1 MPELDLL
8 IVTILYLSQVGILL
22 YGLRRTKDTV
32 ASDSVPFVSVV
43 IAARNEEENL
53 PDCLKSLADQT
64 YPADKFEIIV
74 ANDCSTDDT
83 AGVCDRFAGIH
94 PNFKS
99 FMTTENP
106 ELPGKPNALAQAID
120 QAKGEVVLITD
131 ADCRVPPTWIEGT
144 AKRYSFGVGLVGG
157 MTLQLSDNAFHGM
170 QSLDWAYILGVASA
184 SAALGRPL
192 GSIGNNLSF
201 RRESYDKVGGYRKIK
216 FSVTEDYSLVQA
228 IIGTK
233 KWSYLYPIDEEVLVA
248 SQPCPDLRSL
258 NQQRHRWGKGGLDM
272 KFWGFVIMAIGF
284 SMHAA
289 LLWHFIWFSL
299 ASAGAILLV
308 KMVADY
314 TFLYQ
319 ILARLK
325 RTEELRYF
333 YWFELYYALYVLAL
347 PFLVFFGGKV
357 HWKGRHY

>member
-8 IVTILYLSQVGILL
+8 VITILYLAQVGVLL
-22 YGLRRTKDTV
+22 YGLRLTKDKTN
-32 ASDSVPFVSVV
+32 ADSVPFVSVV

-53 PDCLKSLADQT
+53 PNCLKSLADQT
-64 YPADKFEIIV
+64 YPTNKFEIIV
-74 ANDCSTDDT
+74 ANDCSTDGT
-83 AGVCDRFAGIH
+83 ASICDRFAGIN

-99 FMTTENP
+99 FTTIENSR
-106 ELPGKPNALAQAID
+106 LPGKPNALAQAID
-120 QAKGEVVLITD
+120 RASGEIVLITD

-144 AKRYSFGVGLVGG
+144 AKRYSPDVGLVGG
-157 MTLQLSDNAFHGM
+157 ITLQQSDNAFQGM

-184 SAALGRPL
+184 SAALGTPL

-201 RRESYDKVGGYRKIK
+201 RRKAYDDVGGYKKIK

-233 KWSYLYPIDEEVLVA
+233 KWNYLYPIDDRILVE
-248 SQPCPDLRSL
+248 SRPCPTLRSL
-258 NQQRHRWGKGGLDM
+258 IQQKHRWGKGGLDM
-272 KFWGFVIMAIGF
+272 KFWGFIIMAVGF
-284 SMHAA
+284 SMHAT

-299 ASAGAILLV
+299 ATTGSVLLI
-308 KMVADY
+308 KMIADY

-319 ILARLK
+319 ILSRLK
-325 RTEELRYF
+325 KTDQLKYF
-333 YWFELYYALYVLAL
+333 YWFELYYSFYILAL

-357 HWKGRHY
+357 HWKGRQY